1 MDESRRLPVPVDRP
15 PHSTRSRAVAAA
27 VVGFCRRRPIRAAFL
42 VLLAVSVVA
51 LAFPGLDL
59 AVAGLF
65 HVPGR
70 GFPVERMAGPMLLR
84 DAGMGVTRLV
94 VIGLVLVLFAKLLL
108 PFLAREI
115 PTRPFLF
122 LAASL
127 ALGPGL
133 LVNAVLKELWGRP
146 RPREIL
152 DFGGAFDFVTA
163 GIPGGACV
171 SNCSFPSGEA
181 SSAAWL
187 FALVFVLPP
196 AWRKSAAIAAAAWTL
211 AISVNRIAFG
221 GHFLSDVLIAWALV
235 AIVVL
240 WCRKVFLIGLSDAS
254 IAAVGRFLGRLGDR
268 ALDAVDRRIPG
279 SHEVPAGRRRNPV
292 A

>member
-1 MDESRRLPVPVDRP
+1 MDESRRLPVPIDRP
-15 PHSTRSRAVAAA
+15 PPTTRSRIAAA
-27 VVGFCRRRPIRAAFL
+27 LAGFCRRRPIRAALL
-42 VLLAVSVVA
+42 VLLAVSAVA

-65 HVPGR
+65 HVPGH
-70 GFPVERMAGPMLLR
+70 GFPVERMAGPIFLR
-84 DAGMGVTRLV
+84 EAGMGVTRLA
-94 VIGLVLVLFAKLLL
+94 VIGLVLALLVQVFL
-108 PFLAREI
+108 PLLARALPMRRI
-115 PTRPFLF
+115 LF

-127 ALGPGL
+127 TLGPGL
-133 LVNAVLKELWGRP
+133 LINAFLKEFWGRP

-163 GIPGGACV
+163 GLPGGACL

-187 FALVFVLPP
+187 VALVFVVPP
-196 AWRKSAAIAAAAWTL
+196 AWRRGTAIATIAWTL
-211 AISVNRIAFG
+211 LISANRIAFG

-240 WCRKVFLIGLSDAS
+240 WCRKLILIDLSDAS
-254 IAAVGRFLGRLGDR
+254 IAAVARFLGGLGDR
-268 ALDAVDRRIPG
+268 LLDAIDRRIPG
-279 SHEVPAGRRRNPV
+279 SHEGSAGRRRNPI